1 MEIIREF
8 KSKAK
13 FPLTEIIIFIAMF
26 GYIDYGIIILIPK
39 FLSLI
44 NKVINPVTTL
54 LMLIDISFEI
64 IFLFLIALLVWFH
77 IAMIQGLAGI
87 MEMIGIKVVI
97 FDEGITI
104 QKNRKEVY
112 IPNSSITHISC
123 SDDKKYLFIVWKGA
137 IRTMTFVVSS
147 KRFGSDAVK
156 EMDLIL
162 SERDAYI
169 SDPIQALKMRKNIKR
184 FNDFLT
190 LLFPFRSLC
199 DIEDGVNSP

>member
-1 MEIIREF
+1 MEMIKEF
-8 KSKAK
+8 KSEAK
-13 FPLTEIIIFIAMF
+13 FPLTEIIIFVAIF
-26 GYIDYGIIILIPK
+26 GYIDYGVLISIPK

-54 LMLIDISFEI
+54 LMLIDISVVI
-64 IFLFLIALLVWFH
+64 IFLFIIALLVWFH

-97 FDEGITI
+97 FDKGIKI
-104 QKNRKEVY
+104 QKNRKEAY
-112 IPNSSITHISC
+112 IPNPSITHISC
-123 SDDKKYLFIVWKGA
+123 SDDKKYLFIVWNGA

-147 KRFGSDAVK
+147 KKFGSDAVK

-162 SERDAYI
+162 SEKDAYI
-169 SDPIQALKMRKNIKR
+169 SDPIQALEIRKSIKR
-184 FNDFLT
+184 FSDFHT

-199 DIEDGVNSP
+199 DIENGVEA